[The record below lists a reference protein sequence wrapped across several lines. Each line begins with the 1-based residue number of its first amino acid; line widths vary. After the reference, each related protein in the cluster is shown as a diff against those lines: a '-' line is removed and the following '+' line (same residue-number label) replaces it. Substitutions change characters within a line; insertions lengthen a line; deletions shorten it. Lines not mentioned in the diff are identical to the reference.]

1 MQSQNVRFELPYQ
14 ERLMRSGK
22 ELGARLHDAG
32 VDWWDAQLNEYQALP
47 QWHDFPGVWEQDLV
61 RRGLKPEDFPYW
73 LITTKSMQYHA
84 GGNAAIQMMDE
95 LSQNVRGHHG
105 VMINAGVARGL
116 DIESGDTLEV
126 TSAIGTTQGPAIVVQ
141 GIRPDTL
148 VMVGQF
154 DYWATPYAK
163 NLKSPSLNTIAPMSL
178 DLTDATGSGA
188 DIVRVAIKRARRR

>member
-22 ELGARLHDAG
+22 ELGTRLHDAG

-61 RRGLKPEDFPYW
+61 RRGLKPQDYPYW

-84 GGNAAIQMMDE
+84 GGNASIQMMDE
-95 LSQNVRGHHG
+95 LAGNVRGHHG
-105 VMINAGVARGL
+105 VMINAGEARKLG
-116 DIESGDTLEV
+116 IEDGDTLEV
-126 TSAIGTTQGPAIVVQ
+126 QSVIGVTQGPAIVVQ

-163 NLKSPSLNTIAPMSL
+163 DLKAPSLNTIAPMSL

-188 DIVRVAIKRARRR
+188 DIVRVAIKRAKR